1 MASLSAG
8 AVIKGSAPSSRLND
22 NQYNLYTICRWM
34 TPYIHSKS
42 AENRFWP
49 EFASMRESLI
59 SSGKAS
65 GGVMESGWSCAK
77 PWTLSGAKAMK
88 AKTMVLAGKQM
99 RPTTREVIFPLLL
112 RIHWPSFSLKVSF
125 WLDTWRCQQGV
136 RFTGLQGRET
146 QSSPLSDLQN
156 INLCSC
162 WTPILVTLNNSPPS
176 LVSSRLLKRQ
186 FWTTSRLVWYVWP
199 GDIYCHSS
207 PGPRCFA
214 EP

>member
-1 MASLSAG
+1 
-8 AVIKGSAPSSRLND
+8 
-22 NQYNLYTICRWM
+22 M

-65 GGVMESGWSCAK
+65 GGVMESGRSCAK

-99 RPTTREVIFPLLL
+99 RPTTREVIFPLPF

-176 LVSSRLLKRQ
+176 LVSSRLLKRH

-199 GDIYCHSS
+199 DDI
-207 PGPRCFA
+207 
-214 EP
+214 